1 MVASYDIDTLDEMFG
16 YKLSKKDKNAFKTIF
31 LTSNLILL
39 IIIFFILLIYLF
51 F

>member
-16 YKLSKKDKNAFKTIF
+16 YRINKKDKNAFKTILF
-31 LTSNLILL
+31 IYNAMML